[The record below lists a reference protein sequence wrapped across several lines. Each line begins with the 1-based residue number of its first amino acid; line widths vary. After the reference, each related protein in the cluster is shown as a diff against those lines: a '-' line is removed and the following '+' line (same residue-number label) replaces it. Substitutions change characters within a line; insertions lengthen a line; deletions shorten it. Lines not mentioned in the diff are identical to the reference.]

1 MENNEDYEKALRDAV
16 DNISVVAVR
25 YAVDTRRLVIELDAN
40 RGPGPH
46 EEHTLT
52 ISVRD
57 ADLAVSK
64 DNIPHDWLS
73 IGTGFID
80 PRLSRAAGSL
90 LIDLEKKAHK
100 AGVDI

>member
-1 MENNEDYEKALRDAV
+1 MGNKEDYDKALRDAV
-16 DNISVVAVR
+16 DHISVVAVR
-25 YAVDTRRLVIELDAN
+25 YAVDTRRLVIEVDAN

-57 ADLAVSK
+57 ADLTVFK
-64 DNIPHDWLS
+64 DKIPHDWLS

-80 PRLSRAAGSL
+80 PRLSRVAGSL
-90 LIDLEKKAHK
+90 LIELEKKARK

>member
-1 MENNEDYEKALRDAV
+1 MGNKEDYEKALRDAV

-46 EEHTLT
+46 EDHTLT

-57 ADLAVSK
+57 ADIAVTK
-64 DNIPHDWLS
+64 DKIPHDWLS

-80 PRLSRAAGSL
+80 PRLSRVAGAL
-90 LIDLEKKAHK
+90 LVELETKAHK
-100 AGVDI
+100 AGVEI

>member
-1 MENNEDYEKALRDAV
+1 MGNNEDYEKALRDAV

-40 RGPGPH
+40 KGPGPH

-57 ADLAVSK
+57 SDLAVSK
-64 DNIPHDWLS
+64 EKIPHEWLS

-90 LIDLEKKAHK
+90 LIELENKARK
-100 AGVDI
+100 TGVDI

>member
-1 MENNEDYEKALRDAV
+1 MGNSEDYEKALRDAL

-40 RGPGPH
+40 RAPGPH
-46 EEHTLT
+46 KEHTLT
-52 ISVRD
+52 ISVRG
-57 ADLAVSK
+57 AHLAVSK
-64 DNIPHDWLS
+64 DKIPHDWLS

-80 PRLSRAAGSL
+80 PRLSRIAGSL
-90 LIDLEKKAHK
+90 LIELEKKARQ

>member
-1 MENNEDYEKALRDAV
+1 MGNNEDYEKALRDAV

-25 YAVDTRRLVIELDAN
+25 YAVDTRRLVIELDADK
-40 RGPGPH
+40 GPGPH
-46 EEHTLT
+46 QEHTLT

-64 DNIPHDWLS
+64 DNIPHEWLS

-90 LIDLEKKAHK
+90 LVELERMAHK